1 MKKTIKKLMAA
12 LLAVALLCAMAVPA
26 FAADEATTGSGTS
39 STGSITINNARANAV
54 YKAYKMFDVISSKTE
69 NGETTYVYKVDSA
82 WETFFKSGT
91 GKDYITV
98 DAHGQ
103 PTWNTDKNSTNK
115 SDDLESFAEAALSY
129 ASTSSIS
136 ATGTGKTSGT
146 DGSEVAVTI
155 NNLPLGYYVIDTSV
169 GALCSLGTVGDNKAT
184 IEEKNSIPTIK
195 KTIDTD
201 KTTNNAAIGDTV
213 NYTVTINAKKGATN
227 YELVDTMTKGLTF
240 KQNSLTVK
248 VNDVPIPSS
257 NYELTVD
264 SAASDGS
271 VTFHVKFKQTYLDT
285 LTSDTTIVVSYQAKV
300 NKDALIYSSANTN
313 TAKLKYG
320 NTSTVESQTTTYS
333 YKFDLVKTD
342 NNNKLLTGAKFV
354 LHKTATD
361 SNDLVSFIKVSANN
375 YRVADSTELDSA
387 TTEIVVENKGAVTI
401 SGLNKVS
408 YWLEETKAPD
418 GYNLLLNRQIV
429 DMTQSSN
436 YTATVTGDTYTK
448 DGVQVINNAG
458 ATLPSTG
465 GMGTTLFYVIGGG
478 LMVAAVV
485 LLVTKKRMENK

>member
-1 MKKTIKKLMAA
+1 MKKTFKKLMAA

-26 FAADEATTGSGTS
+26 FAAEGASGTS
-39 STGSITINNARANAV
+39 SGNGSITINNARANAV

-82 WETFFKSGT
+82 WETFFKTGA

-103 PTWNTDKNSTNK
+103 PNWNTNKNSTNK
-115 SDDLESFAEAALSY
+115 SDDLEPFAEAALSY
-129 ASTSSIS
+129 ASTSNIS
-136 ATGTGKTSGT
+136 VTGTGRTSGT
-146 DGSEVAVTI
+146 DGSEVVVTI

-169 GALCSLGTVGDNKAT
+169 GALCSLGTVGDNNAT
-184 IEEKNSIPTIK
+184 IEEKNAIPTIN

-201 KTTNNAAIGDTV
+201 KTTNDAAIGDTV

-248 VNDVPIPSS
+248 VNGVAIDSS
-257 NYELTVD
+257 NYDLTVD

-285 LTSDTTIVVSYQAKV
+285 LTSDTTIVVSYQAEV
-300 NKDALIYSSANTN
+300 NKDALIYNSANTN

-342 NNNKLLTGAKFV
+342 STNKLLTGAKFV
-354 LHKTATD
+354 LHKTETG

-387 TTEIVVENKGAVTI
+387 TTEIVVEDKGAVTI

-418 GYNLLLNRQIV
+418 GYNLLLNRQKV

-436 YTATVTGDTYTK
+436 YTAIVTGDTYTK

>member
-1 MKKTIKKLMAA
+1 MKKTFKKLMAA

-26 FAADEATTGSGTS
+26 FAAEDASGTS
-39 STGSITINNARANAV
+39 SSNGSITINNARANAV

-82 WETFFKSGT
+82 WETFFKTGA

-103 PTWNTDKNSTNK
+103 PNWNTNKNSTNK

-129 ASTSSIS
+129 ASTSNIS
-136 ATGTGKTSGT
+136 VTGTGRTSGT
-146 DGSEVAVTI
+146 DGSEVVVTI

-169 GALCSLGTVGDNKAT
+169 GALCSLGTVGDNNAT
-184 IEEKNSIPTIK
+184 IEEKNAIPTIN

-201 KTTNNAAIGDTV
+201 KTTNDAAIGDTV
-213 NYTVTINAKKGATN
+213 NYTVTIHAKKGATN

-248 VNDVPIPSS
+248 VNGVAIDSS
-257 NYELTVD
+257 NYDLTVD

-285 LTSDTTIVVSYQAKV
+285 LTSDTTIVVSYQAEV
-300 NKDALIYSSANTN
+300 NKDALIYNSANTN

-342 NNNKLLTGAKFV
+342 STNKLLTGAKFV
-354 LHKTATD
+354 LHKTETG

-387 TTEIVVENKGAVTI
+387 TTEIVVEDKGAVTI

-418 GYNLLLNRQIV
+418 GYNLLLDRQKV

-436 YTATVTGDTYTK
+436 YTAIVTGDTYTK

-465 GMGTTLFYVIGGG
+465 GMGTTVFYVVGGG
-478 LMVAAVV
+478 LMAVAVV
-485 LLVTKKRMENK
+485 LLVTKKRMENKR

>member
-1 MKKTIKKLMAA
+1 MKKTFKKLMAA

-26 FAADEATTGSGTS
+26 FAAEGASGTS
-39 STGSITINNARANAV
+39 SGNGSITINNARANAV

-82 WETFFKSGT
+82 WETFFKTGA

-103 PTWNTDKNSTNK
+103 PNWNTNKNSTNK

-129 ASTSSIS
+129 ASTSNIS
-136 ATGTGKTSGT
+136 VTGTGRTSGT
-146 DGSEVAVTI
+146 DGSEVVVTI

-169 GALCSLGTVGDNKAT
+169 GALCSLGTVGDNNAT
-184 IEEKNSIPTIK
+184 IEEKNAIPTIN

-201 KTTNNAAIGDTV
+201 KTTNDAAIGDTV

-248 VNDVPIPSS
+248 VNGVAIDSS
-257 NYELTVD
+257 NYDLTVD

-285 LTSDTTIVVSYQAKV
+285 LTSDTTIVVSYQAEV
-300 NKDALIYSSANTN
+300 NKDALIYNSANTN

-342 NNNKLLTGAKFV
+342 STNKLLTGAKFV
-354 LHKTATD
+354 LHKTETG

-387 TTEIVVENKGAVTI
+387 TTEIVVEDKGAVTI

-418 GYNLLLNRQIV
+418 GYNLLLNRQKV

-436 YTATVTGDTYTK
+436 YTAIVTGDTYTK